1 MKYYKG
7 FNKDMQCR
15 GFQYEE
21 GKPYETDTAKLCNAG
36 FHACECPLDVFGYYS
51 PTDDKGNLQ
60 KFHEVELD
68 DISNERDGDTK
79 VCAKKTPLARNST
92 FGACES
98 TYRMG
103 EKSS

>member
-21 GKPYETDTAKLCNAG
+21 GKTYETDTAKLCNAG